1 MSPIMN
7 DKQNAPTLDDILNS
21 LSTKKH
27 KTRKSK
33 VKPLHSIDSI
43 LSNATYK
50 MSKEETEKA
59 IFEELK
65 KFSGK
70 NSSN

>member
-1 MSPIMN
+1 MRATMN
-7 DKQNAPTLDDILNS
+7 DKQNTQTLDDILNS

-50 MSKEETEKA
+50 MSKEDTEKA
-59 IFEELK
+59 ILDELK
-65 KFSGK
+65 KFSSK
-70 NSSN
+70 TNSK